1 MTKLSLAH
9 LPTPL
14 WRNDALDQLV
24 GTTVWV
30 KRDDMTSGAAAGNK
44 LRKLE
49 YLLADAQEHGAT
61 VVLTCGAAQSNH
73 ARATAIAARELGMR
87 AVLFLKTKPGR
98 AGEQAGGNLLL
109 DRMVGAELRFI
120 TDAQYERRD
129 VLMENAARALA
140 DRGERPYVIPMGGS
154 NGLGA
159 LGYFDAMREIR
170 EQLDHGQGGGP
181 SGFDAI
187 VCACGSGG
195 TAAGCVLGARAFGVA
210 PAVHA
215 MAVCDDE
222 PTFRAVIAGIVAQ
235 AQAIGS
241 PAGATAELF
250 VHDAWKGPAYG
261 VPSDEQREFLAAV
274 ARGSGLILD
283 PVYTGKALFGLARM
297 EGRPRRAL
305 FLHTGGLPGLLA
317 EPDLVVAAH
326 AGGEPSRGAA
336 P

>member
-1 MTKLSLAH
+1 MTKLRLAH

-14 WRNDALDQLV
+14 WRNDALDALV
-24 GTTVWV
+24 GAEVWV

-49 YLLADAQEHGAT
+49 YLLGDARERETT

-73 ARATAIAARELGMR
+73 ARATAIAARELGMG
-87 AVLFLKTKPGR
+87 AVLFLMTQSGQPPER
-98 AGEQAGGNLLL
+98 AGANLLL
-109 DRMVGAELRFI
+109 DLMVGAELRFI
-120 TDAQYERRD
+120 TRTQYQQRDA
-129 VLMENAARALA
+129 LMEQAARALA
-140 DRGERPYVIPMGGS
+140 TGGERPYVIPMGGS

-159 LGYFDAMREIR
+159 LGYVDAMQEVR
-170 EQLDHGQGGGP
+170 EQLDRGLGGGP
-181 SGFDAI
+181 TGFDAV

-222 PTFRAVIAGIVAQ
+222 ATFRTIIADIIHQ
-235 AQAIGS
+235 AQALGS
-241 PAGATAELF
+241 PPGTRAELL

-261 VPSDEQREFLAAV
+261 VASDEQHRFLVDV
-274 ARGSGLILD
+274 ARGGGLILD

-297 EGRPRRAL
+297 ENRPRRVL

-317 EPDLVVAAH
+317 EPDL
-326 AGGEPSRGAA
+326 PIQRLTR
-336 P
+336 